1 VSDGAVTI
9 FRQVMRPF
17 YSFEQGHATVPHF
30 FSNILLIT
38 MHGQDA
44 LARLIPSIMC
54 FAGMALD
61 GNARSE
67 SCTDRK
73 RRS

>member
-1 VSDGAVTI
+1 MSDGVVTV
-9 FRQVMRPF
+9 FPKVMRPS
-17 YSFEQGHATVPHF
+17 YSFDQGYVTVPHS

-44 LARLIPSIMC
+44 LARLISSIMC

-61 GNARSE
+61 VNALHQAM
-67 SCTDRK
+67 
-73 RRS
+73 

>member
-1 VSDGAVTI
+1 MSDGVVTV
-9 FRQVMRPF
+9 FRKVMRPS
-17 YSFEQGHATVPHF
+17 YSFDQGYITVPHF
-30 FSNILLIT
+30 FSNVLLTT

-44 LARLIPSIMC
+44 LARLISSIMC
-54 FAGMALD
+54 FAGMASD
-61 GNARSE
+61 VDARSE